1 MPVFIFQVA
10 HQTGK
15 QLETAQESEGKYAK
29 LNLGEDWQEA
39 GDGLEFYTSSGATTS
54 VLGSAQRAVK
64 QNSSSSPVS
73 NTGPQLSQI
82 ASAFSLL
89 FSMSCKFLLNVE
101 HST

>member
-1 MPVFIFQVA
+1 MPVFIFKVA

-39 GDGLEFYTSSGATTS
+39 GDGLEFCTLSGATTS
-54 VLGSAQRAVK
+54 VLGSAQRAV
-64 QNSSSSPVS
+64 N

-82 ASAFSLL
+82 ATAFSLL